1 MVKAWPARG
10 SDGSKLTRSSP
21 AQATGVAV
29 GGGVGVSLGRGVLV
43 DVGVLLGVGETV
55 SVGNG
60 GAGEGSARVSAG
72 RVITGAGSSSAV
84 LTLKGG

>member
-1 MVKAWPARG
+1 MKAWPARG

-43 DVGVLLGVGETV
+43 EVGVLLGVGDAV

-60 GAGEGSARVSAG
+60 GAGDGSTRVSAG
-72 RVITGAGSSSAV
+72 RVITGTVSSSAG